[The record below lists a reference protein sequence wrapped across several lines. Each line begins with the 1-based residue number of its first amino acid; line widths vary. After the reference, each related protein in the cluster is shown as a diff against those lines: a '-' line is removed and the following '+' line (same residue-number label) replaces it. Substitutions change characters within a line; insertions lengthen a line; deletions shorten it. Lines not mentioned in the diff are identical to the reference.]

1 VNLPQP
7 AASSATLRQLADLAE
22 IRGDGTESAELR
34 RTAGALDAD
43 TRPRLDPAK
52 PASEA
57 DLVLRAARARIP
69 WLLRRLIEA
78 GVTRTSEAATL
89 ARHGIATLAD
99 LSHALD
105 EGRIARVLDR
115 EAASRLNSAIDGLSA
130 EAKPF
135 TLGRASELLE
145 LLQTRLMLDCPSFE
159 KVTAAGGVRRFEPLV
174 DSLTIVGSTADPQA
188 VLDTIARLPEIDDV
202 LHRSAR
208 RAIVTFNHVE
218 VDVRVAAP
226 DEYGT
231 VLYSATG
238 SRAHLA
244 GMAARRTRV
253 RLYAREED
261 VYADAGLPFIP
272 AELRQGTG
280 EIEAATLAELPAL
293 VDVKDIRGDLHMH
306 SIYSDGQDSLS
317 TMVAAANALGYE
329 YIAITDHSQRA
340 AASRT
345 LTLETLARQ
354 RDEVARLREQYPAM
368 VIFHGVEVDI
378 MPDGRLDFSD
388 DVLATLDI
396 VIASLHE
403 DAGQGA
409 RALTRRCLAAIRHP
423 LVTIISHPANRIVG
437 RRGGYPLDFGAIYEA
452 AVETGTALEIDGAP
466 AHLDMDGE
474 HAREAV
480 AAGVTVTI
488 DGDCHRATSLARHMR
503 FGVGTAR
510 RGWVEPRHVLNTR
523 RLTDVRRF
531 IAAKR
536 PRA

>member
-1 VNLPQP
+1 MNLQQP

-34 RTAGALDAD
+34 RSAGALDAD
-43 TRPRLDPAK
+43 VRPRLEPAR
-52 PASEA
+52 PASEVEMA
-57 DLVLRAARARIP
+57 LRAARARIP
-69 WLLRRLIEA
+69 WLLRRMIELGA
-78 GVTRTSEAATL
+78 TRSSEAAAL
-89 ARHGIATLAD
+89 ARAGIVTLAD
-99 LSHALD
+99 LTQALD
-105 EGRIARVLDR
+105 EGRAARVLDHD
-115 EAASRLNSAIDGLSA
+115 AAARLSHAADVLAA
-130 EAKPF
+130 EVKQL
-135 TLGRASELLE
+135 TLGRAFELLE
-145 LLQTRLMLDCPSFE
+145 LLLSRLVLECPSFE
-159 KVTAAGGVRRFEPLV
+159 KATAAGGVRRFESLV
-174 DSLTIVGSTADPQA
+174 DSLSIVGSAPDPEA
-188 VLDTIARLPEIDDV
+188 VLDRIAYLPEIEDV

-208 RAIVTFNHVE
+208 RIIVIFSHAE
-218 VDVRVAAP
+218 VDVHVAAT
-226 DEYGT
+226 DDYGT

-244 GMAARRTRV
+244 MMAQRRTRV
-253 RLYAREED
+253 RLHAREED
-261 VYADAGLPFIP
+261 LYADAGLPFIAP
-272 AELRQGTG
+272 ELRQGTG
-280 EIEAATLAELPAL
+280 EIEAATLRELPAL

-306 SIYSDGQDSLS
+306 SVYSDGQDPLAA
-317 TMVAAANALGYE
+317 MVSAAHALGYE

-345 LTLETLARQ
+345 LTLDTLARQ
-354 RDEVARLREQYPAM
+354 RDEIARLREQYPAM
-368 VIFHGVEVDI
+368 AILHGVEVDI

-388 DVLATLDI
+388 EVLAKLDM

-423 LVTIISHPANRIVG
+423 LVTIISHPANRLVG
-437 RRGGYPLDFGAIYEA
+437 RRSGYPLDFGAIYEA

-474 HAREAV
+474 HARAAV

-523 RLTDVRRF
+523 TLADVRSF

-536 PRA
+536 A